1 MLRRKPSTQP
11 QPNHTDTLAGFKE
24 AVIMLAVH
32 DGVRVAEL
40 AIEASLDLLRDKNST
55 MRATIEQLSKELDD
69 ISSL

>member
-11 QPNHTDTLAGFKE
+11 QPNHTDTLASFKE

>member
-1 MLRRKPSTQP
+1 
-11 QPNHTDTLAGFKE
+11 
-24 AVIMLAVH
+24 MLAVH

-40 AIEASLDLLRDKNST
+40 AIEATLDLLRDKNST

>member
-11 QPNHTDTLAGFKE
+11 QPNHMDTLANFKE

-32 DGVRVAEL
+32 DGVSVAEL
-40 AIEASLDLLRDKNST
+40 AIEATLDLLRDKNST
-55 MRATIEQLSKELDD
+55 MRATIDQLSKELDD